1 MTRYFLASNGIT
13 PLQLFGTATDA
24 VDQQQHLAGALIA
37 VRDTVTVQHHDL
49 EVRGGVAVGGVRF
62 ASRLGSETTAGA
74 AATAAQAVA
83 PTNRVFMAF
92 MRSFAPVCCPPRGD
106 LSLMIARSL
115 PDRLRVCRPAL
126 LACAH
131 YSHKQRSSR
140 FAHNAQR
147 WVGLLSALIQ
157 LVSGSTTHEPWR
169 STPVTASSES
179 STTKS
184 AAPPGTSPV
193 DGRPNARGG
202 IYRCLTH
209 GSHQR
214 LVADQPAVVRRRS

>member
-1 MTRYFLASNGIT
+1 MTRYFFASNGIT
-13 PLQLFGTATDA
+13 PLQLFELPPMPWISNRTSPAPSSRYATRSPCNIMI
-24 VDQQQHLAGALIA
+24 L
-37 VRDTVTVQHHDL
+37 
-49 EVRGGVAVGGVRF
+49 RF
-62 ASRLGSETTAGA
+62 AVPALFPQSDCAARLGGATRAGTV
-74 AATAAQAVA
+74 ATAAQAVA

-92 MRSFAPVCCPPRGD
+92 ITFAPCAVPRRGD

-179 STTKS
+179 STT
-184 AAPPGTSPV
+184 
-193 DGRPNARGG
+193 
-202 IYRCLTH
+202 
-209 GSHQR
+209 
-214 LVADQPAVVRRRS
+214 